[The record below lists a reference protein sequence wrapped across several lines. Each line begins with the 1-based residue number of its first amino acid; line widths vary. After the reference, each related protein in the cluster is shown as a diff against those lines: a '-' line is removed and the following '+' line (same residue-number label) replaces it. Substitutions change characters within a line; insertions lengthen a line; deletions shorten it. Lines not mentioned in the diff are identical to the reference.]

1 MVRRKR
7 RKIKALKGF
16 QTVDKDRGK
25 VFNYRKLF
33 LNVAF
38 FVSIL
43 LIIYFSYGLLKSEKV
58 ETKDTNL
65 VSNIGDV
72 SKNEENIKSVG
83 KVYTVQVLNGCG
95 VKGVAERFTDFLR
108 KSGFDVKEYGN
119 YSPLGI
125 GDSYYFDIRETIVI
139 DRSGEYAPAKIIAN
153 SIGTENVIKQI
164 SKDLLIDVTVIIG
177 KDYKNMAP
185 YK

>member
-7 RKIKALKGF
+7 RKIKELKDF
-16 QTVDKDRGK
+16 QSVDKVKGK
-25 VFNYRKLF
+25 VFNYKKLF
-33 LNVAF
+33 INVAF
-38 FVSIL
+38 FGSLL
-43 LIIYFSYGLLKSEKV
+43 LICYFSYSLLNPEKDK
-58 ETKDTNL
+58 TKDVNL
-65 VSNIGDV
+65 LSNIESV
-72 SKNEENIKSVG
+72 SRDKVNDESEG

-95 VKGVAERFTDFLR
+95 IKGVAERFTDFLR
-108 KSGFDVKEYGN
+108 KNGFDVKEYGN
-119 YSPLGI
+119 YSPLGV

-139 DRSGEYAPAKIIAN
+139 DRSGEYTPAKVIAS